1 MDNRIQHIAR
11 ELTKGIDVKLYC
23 IYGEKSRA
31 TRFVAPQKNS
41 IAISLDRKG
50 IDVIFYIDPTWH
62 TLQMIE
68 VNDME
73 VMNMVIGNSFCGIQ
87 FRRFYMAQH
96 KNIRNASML
105 ILFDKDDNSINENIP
120 RPATLTSQYIV
131 EMMNRIVVNTMLYFA
146 KRLPEQT
153 YRILKDGMNRFQI
166 FDIGDMIFENTGH
179 FSINLGC
186 NSIGYSNI
194 PERGEI
200 IGAGISCAGTY
211 AKIDEIRVT
220 NGWSPSLHID
230 GHLILE

>member
-11 ELTKGIDVKLYC
+11 ELTKGIDVKSYC
-23 IYGEKSRA
+23 IYGENSGA
-31 TRFVAPQKNS
+31 TRFIAPQKNS

-73 VMNMVIGNSFCGIQ
+73 VMNMISGNIFCGIQ
-87 FRRFYMAQH
+87 FQKFFMAQH
-96 KNIRNASML
+96 RNIRNASML
-105 ILFDKDDNSINENIP
+105 ILFDKDENSIKENIT

-153 YRILKDGMNRFQI
+153 YMILKDGTNHFQI

-179 FSINLGC
+179 FSINLDC
-186 NSIGYSNI
+186 NSIGYNNI
-194 PERGEI
+194 PDREEI
-200 IGAGISCAGTY
+200 IGVEISCAGTY
-211 AKIDEIRVT
+211 AKIDEIRVI
-220 NGWSPSLHID
+220 NGWWPSLHID
-230 GHLILE
+230 GHLI